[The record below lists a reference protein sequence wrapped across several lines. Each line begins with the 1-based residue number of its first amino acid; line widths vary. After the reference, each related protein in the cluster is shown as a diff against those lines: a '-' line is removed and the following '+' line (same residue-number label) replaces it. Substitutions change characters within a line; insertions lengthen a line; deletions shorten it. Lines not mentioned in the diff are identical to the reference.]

1 MDVERILKPRPLLIL
16 AEVFLLLGTL
26 AATFSYDL
34 SFALLGTSTILYYT
48 GMTELVS
55 RLFGK
60 WGVKRFTIAYFVRAA
75 SWIMML
81 GSAYYTYSAV
91 IENILPFGPKEFVI
105 TSVVALIG
113 AALNYISVGIR
124 NSVLWKIEGL
134 RKSLWTSRIN
144 SIVLFFM
151 AALPFIPSIKIP
163 NEVGLFIKIL
173 AVPLLG
179 SFTVL
184 AIVGKIFYI
193 HFILTMECPERR

>member
-1 MDVERILKPRPLLIL
+1 MEIEALLKPRPLLIF
-16 AEVFLLLGTL
+16 AELFLLLGTL
-26 AATFSYDL
+26 VIPISYDL
-34 SFALLGTSTILYYT
+34 SLALLGTSTILYYT

-55 RLFGK
+55 RIFGK
-60 WGVKRFTIAYFVRAA
+60 WGVKRFTVAYFVRAA
-75 SWIMML
+75 SWILML

-113 AALNYISVGIR
+113 AGLNYISVWIR

-134 RKSLWTSRIN
+134 RKSLWASRIN

-151 AALPFIPSIKIP
+151 AAIPFIPSIEIP

-173 AVPLLG
+173 AVPIIG
-179 SFTVL
+179 SFTML
-184 AIVGKIFYI
+184 AIFGKVFYL
-193 HFILTMECPERR
+193 HFLLTMECPERS

>member
-34 SFALLGTSTILYYT
+34 SLALLGTSTILYYT

-91 IENILPFGPKEFVI
+91 IENILPFGPREFVI

-113 AALNYISVGIR
+113 AALNYASVWIR

-151 AALPFIPSIKIP
+151 AAIPFIPAIEIP
-163 NEVGLFIKIL
+163 NEAGLFIKIL
-173 AVPLLG
+173 AVPILG